1 MWKLRRPLGTSSSE
15 VSVIINE
22 EEVITMKLIRT
33 CEKFISN
40 LKILESFEMEKLY
53 SRLKL
58 SGECEI
64 LKKDREYKVSSMT

>member
-22 EEVITMKLIRT
+22 EDVITMKLIRT
-33 CEKFISN
+33 CEKFIPN
-40 LKILESFEMEKLY
+40 LQILGSCEMEELY
-53 SRLKL
+53 SRLEL
-58 SGECEI
+58 SEECEI